1 MLKPIA
7 QKTVFLKRIACLLAL
22 VGLMAVPAAQAIA
35 AGAASANTDASQSVT
50 QAYGTDGTLQ
60 RGMIVRLDDKDPAKV
75 AALESDQADNMH
87 GVVVEANDAALTLS
101 SNAAARQV
109 YVATYGRYEVL
120 VSDQNGAIKVGDYV
134 SVSALNGV
142 GMKADG
148 KPPVVL
154 GKATQ
159 PFNGSSQVVGTAT
172 LKDKTGKS
180 VQVSLG
186 RIVVDMSISHN
197 PLKVQ
202 AQSSGITGYLQ
213 SVSSGVAGKM
223 VAPARLYLSIFILFV
238 TAVISGSILYGG
250 IRSGIVSIGRNP
262 LAKRSITRSLL
273 QVIATS
279 IIIFILGL
287 FGVYLLLKL

>member
-1 MLKPIA
+1 MLKPIMRN
-7 QKTVFLKRIACLLAL
+7 TIYIKRAASLLAL
-22 VGLMAVPAAQAIA
+22 LCMMLAPAAPVIA
-35 AGAASANTDASQSVT
+35 AGDTDVSQSVT

-60 RGMIVRLDDKDPAKV
+60 RGMIVRLNDKDTTKV
-75 AALESDQADNMH
+75 AALEADNAESMH
-87 GVVVEANDAALTLS
+87 GVVVQANDAALTLS
-101 SNAAARQV
+101 SDAADRQV
-109 YVATYGRYEVL
+109 YVATFGRYEVL
-120 VSDQNGAIKVGDYV
+120 VSDQNGAIKTGDYV

-148 KPPVVL
+148 TPPVVL

-159 PFNGSSQVVGTAT
+159 AFNGSSQVVGTAT

-180 VQVSLG
+180 VQVSMG
-186 RIVVDMSISHN
+186 RIVVDMAISHN

-213 SVSSGVAGKM
+213 SVSSGVAGKA

-238 TAVISGSILYGG
+238 TTVISGSILYGG

-262 LAKRSITRSLL
+262 LAKRTITHSLL
-273 QVIATS
+273 QVLATS
-279 IIIFILGL
+279 IIIFLLGL